1 MGTRGQGNS
10 ILFCCHSIFMYRWE
24 LSGREQKTSDM
35 DEKGAN
41 RRTKQEDGMQC
52 VVQGLVLE

>member
-1 MGTRGQGNS
+1 
-10 ILFCCHSIFMYRWE
+10 MYRWE

-35 DEKGAN
+35 EEKGAN

-52 VVQGLVLE
+52 VVEELVLE